1 MGKGV
6 AAPCGSS
13 SNGRGLSKTVTF
25 AHLIARYLQR
35 NESRVVV
42 LVHRDELAKQAQEKL
57 VSVVPDLE
65 VGIVKAESNDI
76 DASVVVASVQTL
88 FNPARREQLR
98 DVGLVVVDEC
108 FPAGTRVGDKNI
120 EDLKPG
126 DLVPSWNEDTGRE
139 ELRPVKRVM
148 KKTPTSMVRV
158 HFSDGTHL
166 DCTPNHPILTEDGWS
181 CAGMLHSG
189 ASVVS
194 FAYEEEARSTLRELR
209 GSDNSRRSQ
218 EDRLLEKIPA
228 SLLLDRVSGCSPES
242 RALGEDVPNEPGA
255 RFGPHASEEPDAPTR
270 VTREDVP
277 NVEGDGS
284 PSQGQGWE
292 RHADTGTTTDPYRS
306 VPRVGV
312 GVHLP
317 SRGRG
322 ASVSLQAGHSE
333 SRTKGERGG
342 GWGVPLLTGAPT
354 LRPAQG
360 REVVERRV
368 DRVQVLEPG
377 RDGTYAG
384 VCPDG
389 YVYNLEVEETHTYLV
404 NDGIVVHNCHHYA
417 APAYRE
423 VLEELGLFDGS
434 VLGVGFTATMNRSD
448 SYGLGDIWEDVVY
461 EKDILWGIAN
471 GFLVDVRAE
480 SVTVDDLNLAEIA
493 RNHGDYQ
500 EGKLGEALIA
510 SGAAGVVARAYQEK
524 AGSRQGIAF
533 CPTVE
538 SAVDL
543 NTELLRVGIE
553 ARVVIG
559 ATPIPD
565 RQLLYEA
572 YRQGRIQVLVS
583 VMALTEGFDMPQAE
597 VAVVYRPA
605 RSASLRIQMIGRVL
619 RPFPGKDEAL
629 VLDVVG
635 AVSGGSLVGL
645 TDLSRTEVVPKE
657 GESLAEA
664 LARSEDESQ
673 NVERDVIAGKAT
685 YATVNLFKGSDAAWL
700 RTHGGTWFIPTK
712 KCLVVLKP
720 QEDGKFRVAR
730 THSNYRAR
738 GEDAAWLTDRAMSLE
753 LAIAWGEQ
761 LAIEIDP
768 VVADRSRDWRKNRR
782 TPTKQQKDHATRL
795 GLSFHP
801 KIRKN
806 ELSDLISVHYASR
819 MLDPKKK

>member
-1 MGKGV
+1 MTNLRPRSYQLEAIEAVEYAWQRDHQRPAVVLPTGAG
-6 AAPCGSS
+6 
-13 SNGRGLSKTVTF
+13 KTVTF
-25 AHLIARYLQR
+25 AHLISRYVKG
-35 NESRVVV
+35 ESGSGRVVV
-42 LVHRDELAKQAQEKL
+42 LVHRDELAKQAREKI
-57 VSVVPDLE
+57 VSVIPDLE
-65 VGIVKAESNDI
+65 VGIVKAENNDT
-76 DASVVVASVQTL
+76 DAPVVVASVQTL
-88 FNPARREQLR
+88 FNPSRREQLR

-108 FPAGTRVGDKNI
+108 
-120 EDLKPG
+120 
-126 DLVPSWNEDTGRE
+126 
-139 ELRPVKRVM
+139 
-148 KKTPTSMVRV
+148 
-158 HFSDGTHL
+158 
-166 DCTPNHPILTEDGWS
+166 
-181 CAGMLHSG
+181 
-189 ASVVS
+189 
-194 FAYEEEARSTLRELR
+194 
-209 GSDNSRRSQ
+209 
-218 EDRLLEKIPA
+218 
-228 SLLLDRVSGCSPES
+228 
-242 RALGEDVPNEPGA
+242 
-255 RFGPHASEEPDAPTR
+255 
-270 VTREDVP
+270 
-277 NVEGDGS
+277 
-284 PSQGQGWE
+284 
-292 RHADTGTTTDPYRS
+292 
-306 VPRVGV
+306 
-312 GVHLP
+312 
-317 SRGRG
+317 
-322 ASVSLQAGHSE
+322 
-333 SRTKGERGG
+333 
-342 GWGVPLLTGAPT
+342 
-354 LRPAQG
+354 
-360 REVVERRV
+360 
-368 DRVQVLEPG
+368 
-377 RDGTYAG
+377 
-384 VCPDG
+384 
-389 YVYNLEVEETHTYLV
+389 
-404 NDGIVVHNCHHYA
+404 HHYA

-423 VLEELGLFDGS
+423 VLEEMGLFDGS

-730 THSNYRAR
+730 THSNYRAG